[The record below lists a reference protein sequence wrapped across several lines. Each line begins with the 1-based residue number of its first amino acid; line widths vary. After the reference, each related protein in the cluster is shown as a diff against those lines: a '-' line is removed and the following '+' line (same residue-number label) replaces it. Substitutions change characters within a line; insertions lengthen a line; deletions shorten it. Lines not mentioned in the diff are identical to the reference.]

1 MSVFAMH
8 TRALFDEAP
17 YQRTF
22 TARVLAVSDQ
32 GVALDQTLFYPT
44 GGGQPGDQ
52 GHLLLPDGSVVAVV
66 GTQRDPLLRSMIWH
80 QLEEGAVPVTA
91 PGVPLPA
98 LKLHLS
104 VTVSWLPL

>member
-32 GVALDQTLFYPT
+32 GVALDQTLFY
-44 GGGQPGDQ
+44 Q
-52 GHLLLPDGSVVAVV
+52 
-66 GTQRDPLLRSMIWH
+66 
-80 QLEEGAVPVTA
+80 
-91 PGVPLPA
+91 
-98 LKLHLS
+98 
-104 VTVSWLPL
+104 VS